1 MDIHIKRQYVKR
13 GVMKKQSKSV
23 MEGKAVTAQLERTVY
38 TIEFKRAAVA
48 RMREGT
54 STATALALEL
64 GIRRNQLYKWAN
76 MLDELAP
83 GEVRKRGRVPAD
95 EEAEIVRL
103 RRKVAK
109 MEEELAILKKF
120 DAYLTQL
127 KK

>member
-1 MDIHIKRQYVKR
+1 MSKKD
-13 GVMKKQSKSV
+13 VMKKVTKSV
-23 MEGKAVTAQLERTVY
+23 VEDQAIKKQLERTVY

-54 STATALALEL
+54 SSATAVALEL
-64 GIRRNQLYKWAN
+64 GIRRNQLYKWAK